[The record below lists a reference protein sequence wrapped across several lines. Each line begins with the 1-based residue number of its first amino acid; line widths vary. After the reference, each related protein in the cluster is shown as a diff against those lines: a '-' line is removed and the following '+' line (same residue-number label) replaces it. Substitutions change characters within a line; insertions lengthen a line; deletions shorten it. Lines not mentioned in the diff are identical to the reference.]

1 MPAGGLVFLL
11 FVLLSIGAAVALYAA
26 IRDETRDLPTMGREE
41 AERRARGEG
50 RRYNETRGRGTDRR
64 QSGGG
69 RGDEFG
75 RDGDRT
81 DDRGRNRD
89 DHDW

>member
-1 MPAGGLVFLL
+1 MDSSPRR
-11 FVLLSIGAAVALYAA
+11 IDEQAV
-26 IRDETRDLPTMGREE
+26 
-41 AERRARGEG
+41 
-50 RRYNETRGRGTDRR
+50 
-64 QSGGG
+64 
-69 RGDEFG
+69 